1 MGYRSD
7 VAIGMSFKNREA
19 LVAFLSYVRL
29 GDAIPSE
36 ELDQYKVTDAGEAGV
51 LLHAY
56 FLGVKWYD
64 SYPDV
69 KCHNN
74 LLHMAAE
81 SGAGTAFVR
90 IGEEYN
96 DIEYNI
102 DMADVDLDLYGF
114 FGVSRQV
121 HHPDDGTAISDY
133 MKDTTCQTST
143 ATSTR

>member
-29 GDAIPSE
+29 GDAIQSE

-51 LLHAY
+51 LLHTY

-74 LLHMAAE
+74 LLGMAAE
-81 SGAGTAFVR
+81 RGAGTAFIR
-90 IGEEYN
+90 IGEEYE
-96 DIEYNI
+96 DITVEI
-102 DMADVDLDLYGF
+102 DTAEVDLDLYDF
-114 FGVSRQV
+114 FGVIRQINY
-121 HHPDDGTAISDY
+121 PEDGTAIADFINT
-133 MKDTTCQTST
+133 KE
-143 ATSTR
+143 

>member
-1 MGYRSD
+1 MGYHSD

-29 GDAIPSE
+29 GDKMPSE
-36 ELDQYKVTDAGEAGV
+36 ELDQYKVTDAGEEGV
-51 LLHAY
+51 LLHAF
-56 FLGVKWYD
+56 FLNVKWYE

-69 KCHNN
+69 KCHTD
-74 LLHMAAE
+74 LLGMARD
-81 SGAGTAFVR
+81 SGSGTAFIR

-102 DMADVDLDLYGF
+102 DMAEVDLDLYDF

-121 HHPDDGTAISDY
+121 DCPSDGTTISDFIN
-133 MKDTTCQTST
+133 TTKE
-143 ATSTR
+143 